1 MGLYDEASKV
11 AADYLKAAY
20 KGEKVNGSKKAIN
33 TIVNNGFGGLE
44 TVGRFLNGEGMK
56 SIEKTFAKAGEDGV
70 RSAANGWDGGKIAG
84 SYIGASVAGRIAT
97 GGGIYKDGNGNTNL
111 IGVPF
116 V

>member
-33 TIVNNGFGGLE
+33 AIVNNGFGGLE
-44 TVGRFLNGEGMK
+44 AVGRFLGGEGTK
-56 SIEKTFAKAGEDGV
+56 SLENTFAKEGADGI
-70 RSAANGWDGGKIAG
+70 RSSANGWDAGKIAG
-84 SYIGASVAGRIAT
+84 SYIGVATAGRVLS
-97 GGGIYKDGNGNTNL
+97 GGGAYKDGNGNTNL
-111 IGVPF
+111 VGVPF

>member
-33 TIVNNGFGGLE
+33 AIVNNGFGGME
-44 TVGRFLNGEGMK
+44 MVGRFLGGEGAK
-56 SIEKTFAKAGEDGV
+56 SIERTFAKAGEDGV
-70 RSAANGWDGGKIAG
+70 RSASNGWDAGKIAG
-84 SYIGASVAGRIAT
+84 SYLGVSAAGRVLS
-97 GGGIYKDGNGNTNL
+97 GGGVYKDSNGNTNL

>member
-20 KGEKVNGSKKAIN
+20 KGEKVNGSKRAIN
-33 TIVNNGFGGLE
+33 AIVNNSFGGVE
-44 TVGRFLNGEGMK
+44 AVGRFLNGEGMK
-56 SIEKTFAKAGEDGV
+56 SLENTFAKAGEDGL
-70 RSAANGWDGGKIAG
+70 RSSANGWDAGKIAG
-84 SYIGASVAGRIAT
+84 SYLGVATAGRVLG

-111 IGVPF
+111 VGIPF